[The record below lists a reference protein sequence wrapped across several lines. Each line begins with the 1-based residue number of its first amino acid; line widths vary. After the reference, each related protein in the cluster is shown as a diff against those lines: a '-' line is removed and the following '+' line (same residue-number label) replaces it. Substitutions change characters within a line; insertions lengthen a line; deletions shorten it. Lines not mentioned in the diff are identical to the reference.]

1 MPRRKNVSERTR
13 GATKQDVSDH
23 QYMGPISVDDIEPEL
38 QSFNSER
45 ISLNADCARLAS
57 PFVAE

>member
-1 MPRRKNVSERTR
+1 MPRKKNIREL
-13 GATKQDVSDH
+13 GALTKQDVSDH
-23 QYMGPISVDDIEPEL
+23 QYMGPISVDVIEPEL

-45 ISLNADCARLAS
+45 ISLNANCARLAS

>member
-1 MPRRKNVSERTR
+1 MPRRKNVREL
-13 GATKQDVSDH
+13 GVLTKQDVSDH
-23 QYMGPISVDDIEPEL
+23 QYMGPISVDGIEPEL

-45 ISLNADCARLAS
+45 ISLNANCARLAS

>member
-1 MPRRKNVSERTR
+1 MPRRKNVREL
-13 GATKQDVSDH
+13 GVLTKQDVSDD
-23 QYMGPISVDDIEPEL
+23 QYVGPISVDGIEPKL

-45 ISLNADCARLAS
+45 ISLDANYARLAS